1 MLRGSEV
8 QILFRSVAQSCP
20 TLCDTKVSKSTV
32 SAPRKLIIL
41 TFREITMQN
50 KNASQKEATVKVS
63 QGNIKNKLHF
73 WSRRYL
79 NSLYDKFPDTFS
91 FLFTYEIELNY
102 QRLWSL
108 TILCHCLIKF
118 NLFYSHFTCKQYL
131 KINTKHHIPI
141 LIVILFKLILTVL
154 FCFEKKVTQKYLY
167 A

>member
-8 QILFRSVAQSCP
+8 QILFRSVAQSCA

-102 QRLWSL
+102 QRL
-108 TILCHCLIKF
+108 
-118 NLFYSHFTCKQYL
+118 
-131 KINTKHHIPI
+131 
-141 LIVILFKLILTVL
+141 
-154 FCFEKKVTQKYLY
+154 
-167 A
+167 